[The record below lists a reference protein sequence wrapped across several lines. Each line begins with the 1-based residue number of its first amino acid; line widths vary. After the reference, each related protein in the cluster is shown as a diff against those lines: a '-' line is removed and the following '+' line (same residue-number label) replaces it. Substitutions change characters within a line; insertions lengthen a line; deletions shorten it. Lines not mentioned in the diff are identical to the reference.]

1 VKKYTN
7 LTLDDL
13 GILAQEFINEY
24 LTQFAKVFFYGEM
37 GVGKTTFINA
47 ICYNL
52 GVLDKTSSPTF
63 SLVNQYQISQKDK
76 ILYHADLYRLKSAEE
91 AYDAGI
97 YELFDNEDYLFIEW
111 PEIVEEFVSEKVL
124 KVRLT
129 LNEDQTRTIVVSND

>member
-1 VKKYTN
+1 MEKYTN
-7 LTLDDL
+7 LILDDL
-13 GILAQEFINEY
+13 VSLAKEFVNKY
-24 LTQFAKVFFYGEM
+24 LALYTKVFFYGEM

-47 ICYNL
+47 ICNNL

-63 SLVNQYQISQKDK
+63 SLVNQYQINQSSKY
-76 ILYHADLYRLKSAEE
+76 LYHADLYRLKSAEE

-111 PEIVEEFVSEKVL
+111 PEILEEFVTEKVL